1 MKKLSLLL
9 LHLWWTTAAF
19 AQARQC
25 TPYLT
30 DSVLNAH
37 PEILLQEASMNRDIY
52 RLRISENVNAR
63 MNPPVLTVPVV
74 FHVIHQGGPENIP
87 DSIITAALNDVNLR
101 LAQQAPFNF
110 PNGASVNIQLCMAS
124 VDPLGN
130 PTTGITR
137 DSSYWA
143 VLPQGWGSGADE
155 MMKNV
160 NRLNPIRYLN
170 VWLPK
175 QTILAMGT
183 NAYGS
188 YPWSKGAPWDGV
200 VIEALSLGGPNWL
213 LAHEIGHYLGLYHN
227 DYNSSCVNFNCLLD
241 GDQVCD
247 TPPEYQ
253 PIDCAGSSCSTD
265 MDDTSGFN
273 PFTIDTID
281 ISNVMLPIPPCD
293 MVFTPGQAERM
304 YSFLSLVRNE
314 LLDAASCG
322 GPAPSM
328 APPVAGIGISANACF
343 GYSFTYT
350 GTGAEYV
357 EWDFNADG
365 VFDSG
370 SDSINMSFPTAGYHT
385 VVQRVFNG
393 AGYDTDTLVFYA
405 QPTGNTNFPMATITT
420 NNNSN
425 NGSWLCSGSTLTL
438 TAVPNMA
445 QYIWSTGDTT
455 QTITLVAD
463 SATTFSVS
471 LTCIDSAGIVWQ
483 HCPDPVYS
491 WTIVPSPAPLS
502 FTPVTDDTLCEGEFF
517 KVVWSAPGNV
527 VVSQFITNGWPGL
540 NQDTVFLWYNN
551 IPDQYI
557 GIAVREI
564 STYCQTWSDT
574 FHLHFNPVIPGP
586 LQPGY
591 NGNTLWINDTA
602 AFHQWYLNG
611 VAIAGA
617 TADTFVAIVNGCY
630 SYSAWDSDP
639 DCATMSSDYCVTT
652 AGLSE
657 NAAEEIIVYPNPAN
671 GIIYLE
677 STNGVNLKPEDV
689 RLYDCSGRLITVQV
703 QTDKTGKLRLDF
715 ADGAHGL
722 YILTT
727 GTFRKLIVVE

>member
-19 AQARQC
+19 AQAFLC

-30 DSVLNAH
+30 DSLLTAR
-37 PEILLQEASMNRDIY
+37 PEILLREEVMNRDIY
-52 RLRISENVNAR
+52 RLRLSENGVAR
-63 MNPPVLTVPVV
+63 MNPPVLTIPVV

-87 DSIITAALNDVNLR
+87 DSIITDALNDVNLR
-101 LAQQAPFNF
+101 FAQQAPFNF
-110 PNGASVNIQLCMAS
+110 PNGATVNIQLCMAS
-124 VDPLGN
+124 VDPFGN

-143 VLPQGWGSGADE
+143 VLPPGWGSGADE

-160 NRLNPIRYLN
+160 NRWNPIRYLN

-188 YPWSKGAPWDGV
+188 YPWLKGAPSDGV
-200 VIEALSLGGPNWL
+200 VIEALSLGGSNWL

-227 DYNSSCVNFNCLLD
+227 DNNSSCVNFNCLLD

-253 PIDCAGSSCSTD
+253 PVDCAASSCSTD
-265 MDDTSGFN
+265 LDDTSGFS

-281 ISNVMLPIPPCD
+281 IANVMLPIPPCD

-304 YSFLSLVRNE
+304 YSFLSIVRNE

-322 GPAPSM
+322 GPAPAIST
-328 APPVAGIGISANACF
+328 PVAGIGITANACF

-357 EWDFNADG
+357 EWDVNADG

-370 SDSINMSFPTAGYHT
+370 SDSISMSYPTAGYRT

-393 AGYDTDTLVFYA
+393 AGYDVDTIVFYA
-405 QPTGNTNFPMATITT
+405 QSTGNTNFPMQRITT

-425 NGSWLCSGSTLTL
+425 NGSLLCSGSTLTL

-502 FTPVTDDTLCEGEFF
+502 FSPVTDDTLCEGEYF
-517 KVVWSAPGNV
+517 KVVWSAAGNV
-527 VVSQFITNGWPGL
+527 VVSQYITNGWPGL

-557 GIAVREI
+557 AIAVREL
-564 STYCQTWSDT
+564 STYCQSWSDT
-574 FHLHFNPVIPGP
+574 LYVHFNKLIPGP

-611 VAIAGA
+611 GTIAGA
-617 TADTFVAIVNGCY
+617 TADTFIAIVNGCY
-630 SYSAWDSDP
+630 SYSAWDTDP
-639 DCATMSSDYCVTT
+639 DCATMSGDHCVTT
-652 AGLSE
+652 ASLTEAHHG
-657 NAAEEIIVYPNPAN
+657 NFVVYPNPSN
-671 GIIYLE
+671 
-677 STNGVNLKPEDV
+677 
-689 RLYDCSGRLITVQV
+689 
-703 QTDKTGKLRLDF
+703 
-715 ADGAHGL
+715 
-722 YILTT
+722 
-727 GTFRKLIVVE
+727 GTFYLTMPQGADIASLQVIDLVGKIVQIEIQLLPDGRRVCYIPGAAPGMYVIRWNQSASLLVVQ